1 MKKDGIL
8 ESMKSSRLLIM
19 DESVPIIRVES
30 KADTSEE
37 VNKVVKGASTT
48 AETESSQQFASDN
61 SICRGDEGARV
72 VYELRAKEGSRG
84 MPKSGRAW
92 KRVKTQRF
100 ANVKLPEHA
109 LYLIIEGCH

>member
-8 ESMKSSRLLIM
+8 ESMKSSRLLII
-19 DESVPIIRVES
+19 DESVPSIRVES
-30 KADTSEE
+30 KADSSEE
-37 VNKVVKGASTT
+37 SNKVVKGASTT
-48 AETESSQQFASDN
+48 ETESSQQFASDN
-61 SICRGDEGARV
+61 SSGRGDEGARV

-100 ANVKLPEHA
+100 ASV
-109 LYLIIEGCH
+109 